1 MAAAPESPDSPANLL
16 AAAYE
21 QLGYNQGKLLPALA
35 EPQPSELKDWV
46 DKGDWQT
53 LAAQVGAESI
63 FFVDRDPVVVF
74 AKSEDNSPAAIR
86 SLYERIWCM
95 SRPQLLFLASPG
107 HLSVFDLAKP

>member
-21 QLGYNQGKLLPALA
+21 QLGYNQGELLPALS

-74 AKSEDNSPAAIR
+74 AKVQDSSPDTCAR
-86 SLYERIWCM
+86 CM
-95 SRPQLLFLASPG
+95 SACGACPDPNCSSWPVPANCRS
-107 HLSVFDLAKP
+107 SI